1 MNTSWRGGFPGG
13 RYPRPL
19 PWLSLLKP
27 QPQPAPG
34 QYSLR
39 YRRVMLLSTLE
50 ATVAI
55 IGVPID
61 LGAGRRG
68 VDMGPS
74 ALRYAGLR
82 ARLETLGY
90 QVRDQGNLPV
100 PMVETSA
107 TPLPGAKLRYL
118 EPIAT
123 VCAALAETVAGMVAQ
138 GRLPLILGG
147 DHSLAIG
154 SVSGSARGRR
164 LGLLWIDAHADFN
177 TAETTPSGNI
187 HGMGLAA
194 LVGHG
199 HPLLTGLAL
208 RVPAVRPEHVALVG
222 VRDLDPP
229 ERAALRASDVHVF
242 TMHDIDRRG
251 MAAVIEE
258 AVQRVSNGTAGFHV
272 SLDLDVVDPREA
284 PGVGTP
290 VFGGISRREAHLAM
304 EVVAQSGG
312 VRSLDVVEVNP
323 ILDERNTTAELA
335 VELVLSALGKRIL

>member
-1 MNTSWRGGFPGG
+1 MDP
-13 RYPRPL
+13 
-19 PWLSLLKP
+19 
-27 QPQPAPG
+27 
-34 QYSLR
+34 
-39 YRRVMLLSTLE
+39 
-50 ATVAI
+50 TVAI

-74 ALRYAGLR
+74 AMRYAGLR

-90 QVRDQGNLPV
+90 HVRDLGNLPV

-107 TPLPGAKLRYL
+107 PPPPEARLRYL
-118 EPIAT
+118 EPVADA
-123 VCAALAETVAGMVAQ
+123 CAALAETVAAMVAR
-138 GRLPLILGG
+138 GHVPLILGG

-154 SVSGSARGRR
+154 SVSGSARDRD
-164 LGLLWIDAHADFN
+164 LGLIWIDAHADFN

-187 HGMGLAA
+187 HGMSLAT
-194 LVGHG
+194 LVGRG
-199 HPLLTGLAL
+199 HPLLTGLAR
-208 RVPAVRPEHVALVG
+208 RVPAVRPERVALIG
-222 VRDLDPP
+222 VRDLDPL
-229 ERAALRASDVHVF
+229 ERAALRASDLHVF
-242 TMHDIDRRG
+242 TMHEIDRQG

-258 AVQRVSNGTAGFHV
+258 AVHHVSQDVAGFHV

-304 EVVAQSGG
+304 EVLALSGG

-323 ILDERNTTAELA
+323 ILDDRNTTAELA
-335 VELVLSALGKRIL
+335 VELILSALGKRIL